1 MQINSLWFVRLL
13 CLGWHSLTSL
23 PPPPTPPWPTCW
35 SLYQAGHC
43 ATSGRAHLARLSLE
57 FLSPLPSPPLPPLI
71 ISSLRQASVRFLLL
85 LHLMR
90 TESLFMAG
98 QRRFHTG
105 TWKGAL
111 SRYFYSPAIHSP
123 AGHRPA
129 AGRSLGVERLRR
141 PDPRTEA

>member
-1 MQINSLWFVRLL
+1 MGGIP
-13 CLGWHSLTSL
+13 L
-23 PPPPTPPWPTCW
+23 PASPLPQHPRGPP
-35 SLYQAGHC
+35 AGHC
-43 ATSGRAHLARLSLE
+43 IRRATV
-57 FLSPLPSPPLPPLI
+57 PPLGALVLLAFHLSSCLPFPRLLPPSLI

-90 TESLFMAG
+90 TVSLFMAG